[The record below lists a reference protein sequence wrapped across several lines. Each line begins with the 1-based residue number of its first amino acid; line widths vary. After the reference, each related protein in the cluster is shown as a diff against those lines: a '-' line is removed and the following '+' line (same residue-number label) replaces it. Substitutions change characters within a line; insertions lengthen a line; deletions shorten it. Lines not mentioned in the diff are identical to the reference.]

1 MKFKKKRKII
11 KPVEIC
17 SSSGEENHCEEIK
30 QITFAGNKRDLF
42 QETEANFQN
51 SLVHVPHKSLENMA
65 SMKM

>member
-1 MKFKKKRKII
+1 M
-11 KPVEIC
+11 EIC

-30 QITFAGNKRDLF
+30 QISFAGNKRDLF